1 MSYPVSSLLSNVLS
15 FSPMQAQ
22 KNQFIGCDKPY
33 READTVLFGAPYDS
47 TTSFRPG
54 TRFGPS
60 AMRMESFGIET
71 YSPLQDKD
79 LVDDAKVFDS
89 GDVELPFGAPEP
101 ALGLI
106 ENRTAQIL
114 ADGKR
119 PFLLGGEHLVTL
131 GVFRAVQKKYPDVVI
146 IHFDAHADLRED
158 YLGNA
163 LSHACVLRRIHDLV
177 GDGRIF
183 QFGIRSGTREEFA
196 FMKAGHVTTEPFTS
210 TTLSSVVDRL
220 AGAPGVPPGAVS
232 GAKASPPIY
241 LTIDMDVLDP
251 SEFPGTGT
259 QEAGGFS
266 YLQLLA
272 DMRLVCSKLN
282 VVAMDNVE
290 LSPGLDPTG
299 RSTALACKFL
309 RECLLALT

>member
-1 MSYPVSSLLSNVLS
+1 
-15 FSPMQAQ
+15 MQAQ

-71 YSPLQDKD
+71 YSPALDKD
-79 LVDDAKVFDS
+79 LVDGTKVFDS
-89 GDVELPFGAPEP
+89 GDLELPFGAPEP
-101 ALGLI
+101 ALKMI
-106 ENRTAQIL
+106 EERAARIL
-114 ADGKR
+114 EDGKR

-131 GVFRAVQKKYPDVVI
+131 GAFRAVQKKYPNVVI

-158 YLGNA
+158 YLGNP
-163 LSHACVLRRIHDLV
+163 LSHACVLRRCHDLV

-196 FMKAGHVTTEPFTS
+196 FMKAGHVTTEPFADS
-210 TTLSSVVDRL
+210 TLESVVNRL
-220 AGAPGVPPGAVS
+220 ATLQPCNPATSQPV
-232 GAKASPPIY
+232 Y

-272 DMRLVCSKLN
+272 DMRLICRKLN
-282 VVAMDNVE
+282 IVAMDNVE

-309 RECLLALT
+309 RECLLSL

>member
-1 MSYPVSSLLSNVLS
+1 MNP
-15 FSPMQAQ
+15 QAC
-22 KNQFIGCDKPY
+22 QFIGCDKSY

-71 YSPLQDKD
+71 YSPMQDKD
-79 LVDDAKVFDS
+79 LVDDTKVFDS
-89 GDVELPFGAPEP
+89 GDLELPFGAPEP
-101 ALGLI
+101 ALKMI
-106 ENRTAQIL
+106 EERSAQIL
-114 ADGKR
+114 EDGKR

-131 GVFRAVQKKYPDVVI
+131 GAFRAVQKKYPNVVI

-158 YLGNA
+158 YLGNP
-163 LSHACVLRRIHDLV
+163 LSHACVLRRCHDLV

-183 QFGIRSGTREEFA
+183 QFGIRSGTRDEFQ
-196 FMKAGHVTTEPFTS
+196 FMKDGHVTTEPFADS
-210 TTLSSVVDRL
+210 TLESVVKVLSSPL
-220 AGAPGVPPGAVS
+220 PSTFTSVPV
-232 GAKASPPIY
+232 Y

-266 YLQLLA
+266 YLQLVE
-272 DMRLVCSKLN
+272 DVRLICSRLN
-282 VVAMDNVE
+282 VVALDNVE
-290 LSPGLDPTG
+290 LNPGLDSTG

-309 RECLLALT
+309 REELLAWRR

>member
-1 MSYPVSSLLSNVLS
+1 MT
-15 FSPMQAQ
+15 AQ
-22 KNQFIGCDKPY
+22 KNQFIGCDKAY
-33 READTVLFGAPYDS
+33 READTVVFGAPYDS

-54 TRFGPS
+54 TRFGPA

-71 YSPLQDKD
+71 YSPLQDRD
-79 LVDDAKVFDS
+79 LIDDAKVFDA
-89 GDVELPFGAPEP
+89 GDIELPFGAPQP
-101 ALGLI
+101 ALKMI
-106 ENRTAQIL
+106 EKKAARIL

-131 GVFRAVQKKYPDVVI
+131 GAFRAVLAKYPDLAV

-158 YLGNA
+158 YLGNP

-183 QFGIRSGTREEFA
+183 QFGIRSGTREEFQ
-196 FMKAGHVTTEPFTS
+196 FMRDGRVTTEPFSDS
-210 TTLSSVVDRL
+210 TLESVVDCL
-220 AGAPGVPPGAVS
+220 AHQTPGTKHQA
-232 GAKASPPIY
+232 PIY
-241 LTIDMDVLDP
+241 LTIDLDVLDP

-259 QEAGGFS
+259 QEAGGFR
-266 YLQLLA
+266 YTQLVN
-272 DMRLVCSKLN
+272 DIRLICSKLN

-290 LSPGLDPTG
+290 LNPGLDPTG

-309 RECLLALT
+309 RECLLALN

>member
-1 MSYPVSSLLSNVLS
+1 MT
-15 FSPMQAQ
+15 AQ
-22 KNQFIGCDKPY
+22 KNQFIGCDKAY
-33 READTVLFGAPYDS
+33 DEADTVLFGAPYDS

-54 TRFGPS
+54 TRFGPA

-71 YSPLQDKD
+71 YSMQCDKD

-89 GDVELPFGAPEP
+89 GDIELPFGAPEP

-106 ENRTAQIL
+106 EERAARIL
-114 ADGKR
+114 ADGKC

-131 GVFRAVQKKYPDVVI
+131 GAFRAVLKKHPDVVI

-158 YLGNA
+158 YLGNP
-163 LSHACVLRRIHDLV
+163 LSHACVLRRCHDLI

-183 QFGIRSGTREEFA
+183 QFGIRSGTREERQ
-196 FMKAGHVTTEPFTS
+196 FMLDGHVTTELFAD
-210 TTLSSVVDRL
+210 TTL
-220 AGAPGVPPGAVS
+220 GAVVES
-232 GAKASPPIY
+232 IGPDVPVY
-241 LTIDMDVLDP
+241 LTVDMDVLDP

-259 QEAGGFS
+259 QEAGGFN
-266 YLQLLA
+266 YRQLVA
-272 DMRLVCSKLN
+272 DVQLVCRHLN

-290 LSPGLDPTG
+290 LNPGLDPTG

-309 RECLLALT
+309 RECLLSFERKVK